1 MIFKLYFYSCSAER
15 CKQALTSEHSSE
27 NKQRITFMLQTAAAG
42 HKSINKYESKL
53 CFEHFPY
60 LTCSCV
66 QSKYVQCH
74 FLTQKNKIHQH
85 QTSCVFLLTLFFF
98 YSIVLFSASFCC
110 TDASSLVPLFSHI
123 LCHLFTPCCFTIITD
138 EVTNNCSECL
148 EPLDGRMDRKQI
160 EKPLLCTHES
170 RLTSNCYLE
179 RRVTLTRYLQE
190 KHGIRNCVVF
200 VILAVDCFLS
210 YTDITPPLL

>member
-15 CKQALTSEHSSE
+15 CKQALTSEHSSA

-42 HKSINKYESKL
+42 HESINKYESKL

-74 FLTQKNKIHQH
+74 FLTQKNKIHQY
-85 QTSCVFLLTLFFF
+85 QTSCVFLLTLCCCFF
-98 YSIVLFSASFCC
+98 SPSFCF
-110 TDASSLVPLFSHI
+110 L
-123 LCHLFTPCCFTIITD
+123 HLFVVLTLPHWSLYLVTFNVICLLRCFTIITD

-148 EPLDGRMDRKQI
+148 EPLDGRMDRKQ
-160 EKPLLCTHES
+160 
-170 RLTSNCYLE
+170 
-179 RRVTLTRYLQE
+179 
-190 KHGIRNCVVF
+190 
-200 VILAVDCFLS
+200 
-210 YTDITPPLL
+210 

>member
-15 CKQALTSEHSSE
+15 CKQALTSEHSSA
-27 NKQRITFMLQTAAAG
+27 NKQRITLMLQTAAAG

-74 FLTQKNKIHQH
+74 FLTPKNKIHQY

-98 YSIVLFSASFCC
+98 TPSFCFLHLFVVLTLPHWSLYLVTFYVIC
-110 TDASSLVPLFSHI
+110 WLPVVSPSSLMKLRTTAASAQSHQTDGWI
-123 LCHLFTPCCFTIITD
+123 ENSKAFTLHTRVMFDIKLLSRKKSYINKLLTGK
-138 EVTNNCSECL
+138 ESETVQCL
-148 EPLDGRMDRKQI
+148 
-160 EKPLLCTHES
+160 
-170 RLTSNCYLE
+170 
-179 RRVTLTRYLQE
+179 
-190 KHGIRNCVVF
+190 
-200 VILAVDCFLS
+200 
-210 YTDITPPLL
+210 

>member
-15 CKQALTSEHSSE
+15 CKQALTSEHSSA
-27 NKQRITFMLQTAAAG
+27 NKQRITLMLQAAAAG
-42 HKSINKYESKL
+42 HKLINKYESKL

-98 YSIVLFSASFCC
+98 FTPSFCFLHLFVVLTLPHWSLYLVTFYVIC
-110 TDASSLVPLFSHI
+110 LLPVVSPSSLMKLRTTAASAYSHQR
-123 LCHLFTPCCFTIITD
+123 
-138 EVTNNCSECL
+138 
-148 EPLDGRMDRKQI
+148 DGWI
-160 EKPLLCTHES
+160 ENSLKSLYFAH
-170 RLTSNCYLE
+170 TSH
-179 RRVTLTRYLQE
+179 V
-190 KHGIRNCVVF
+190 
-200 VILAVDCFLS
+200 
-210 YTDITPPLL
+210 